1 MALNHDEL
9 MEIQRILD
17 DRYVKQ
23 SDCDDRQS
31 EVNKKFANDDKRL
44 ELLNHDLSL
53 FKKIAY
59 IIMSVGIGQLVVSIF
74 GLLKG
79 V

>member
-9 MEIQRILD
+9 MEIQRVLD
-17 DRYVKQ
+17 ERYVKQ

-74 GLLKG
+74 ELLKG